1 MTPKS
6 MHSAVNNAHRAAVAL
21 AAGLCLQAG
30 AWEND
35 ATRAIVPPDE
45 IMTVEIA
52 ADTVWDKPVFVDG
65 VLRKTGTGTLTLT
78 GEKLY
83 GHGRIE
89 VAAGELVVTATGAG
103 SAAIAEPTSI
113 LAGAAMWLDATR
125 HVAGTDGAAA
135 TDTAKTWYDVREEN
149 WATVGA
155 ARSYIYAEGRDNLAT
170 GGLLP
175 SLGADEAGRTFIDFG
190 GFKSGQYMAWCT
202 PSGASAS
209 IPVFN
214 SFVAYNPHGQHGHLL
229 GTVSAAVY
237 FETARDRFFVTSA
250 NNPAYRNHLRNGR
263 VFCNGEKVAA
273 TDLIDTNAVQVV
285 ETESYPGGKNADAFF
300 NYRSY
305 QESASSGTA
314 GDRAGGGR
322 LHEVVVFT
330 NLVAETDRVVVGHY
344 LLRKWVNTSGYGAIP
359 AFSVAKGASLDIES
373 AVAAA
378 TTVESDGTAKI
389 GGATVSLGKEAV
401 ADPYAGLG
409 GTLETDAGAAVSN
422 LVGVA
427 LVADAGKTYDSDAF
441 NTMTATAGA
450 AGEIRK
456 TGDGSLRL
464 AGLDSATS
472 ITIDGGAAGI
482 EPVLNAQSV
491 ALSDNVIA
499 DGSFENIIT
508 TDNYKAYGANVAMG
522 EVWSSTP
529 FQLSSPSAR
538 IVNWNGSLARDT
550 IWAGQDPLQ
559 PDGTYFMALKKG
571 AGITQ
576 RISLEKA
583 GRHEITMRV
592 SQYNARATF
601 ARIYLDDILIA
612 TAQSPSKQKDW
623 DFVRFETPW
632 LAAGFH
638 DFKIISETVE
648 DSTIAIDDVQMRW
661 IDDIHAIALKNAN
674 FEDCDWVGGSATI
687 LPNASNVRTAIDRTI
702 CTNAVLQTVF
712 VTNWTASGA
721 VELVRA
727 LPYLRSDANFEGPVT
742 GTGSIS
748 AFLPKGASLTQTVTI
763 PEDGVYALSAL
774 ATCHNKSGNSASQTT
789 GSLVLSLG
797 SVSETIALDNWSL
810 KRVGMVSGV
819 RLAAGDTVS
828 ISVAAE
834 NTSGDNNLLVDD
846 VLLVRMDN
854 LVANPG
860 FEEGGSNVRSPAQWT
875 VVANP
880 KNRTLLFRSDDEG
893 ESSAT
898 RIQVWGRSFVDGI
911 YRIGLPSGAQI
922 AQTVPLAAGFYRL
935 SFWSVTRCY
944 DQSGPQTPAPIR
956 VTLASGSATNLCA
969 VVTPS
974 RFSQEM
980 IRREFLVRIDAA
992 GDWTLGFEALP
1003 DETER
1008 RSLIDAVC
1016 LVPAEGFDGTEAP
1029 DAGDAAVFSV
1039 ASGAT
1044 LGLDWPGVIE
1054 KTSRVRVAGRSLP
1067 GGDVTA
1073 ASAPESLHGPG
1084 TIRIVPLATAIIMR

>member
-35 ATRAIVPPDE
+35 ATRVVVGSGE
-45 IMTVEIA
+45 ILTAEIS
-52 ADTVWDKPVFVDG
+52 ADTTWDKPVFIDG
-65 VLRKTGTGTLTLT
+65 VLRKTGSGKLTLT

-89 VAAGELVVTATGAG
+89 VAAGELAVTATGAG

-135 TDTAKTWYDVREEN
+135 TVAAKTWYDVREEN

-175 SLGADEAGRTFIDFG
+175 SLGLDEAGQAFIDFG

-214 SFVAYNPHGQHGHLL
+214 SFVAYNPHGEHGHLL
-229 GTVSAAVY
+229 GTVSATVY

-250 NNPAYRNHLRNGR
+250 NNPANRNHIRNGR
-263 VFCNGEKVAA
+263 VFCNGERVAA
-273 TDLIDTNAVQVV
+273 SDLIDTNAVQVL
-285 ETESYPGGKNADAFF
+285 ETESYPAGLTADAFF

-305 QESASSGTA
+305 QQSAGSYSN
-314 GDRAGGGR
+314 GDRVGGGR

-330 NLVAETDRVVVGHY
+330 NQVAEADRVLVAHY
-344 LLRKWVNTSGYGAIP
+344 LLRKWVNTSGYGALP
-359 AFSVAKGASLDIES
+359 AFSVARGASLDIDS

-378 TTVESDGTAKI
+378 TTVESEGSAKI
-389 GGATVSLGKEAV
+389 GGAIVSLGKEAV
-401 ADPYAGLG
+401 ANPYTGFG

-422 LVGVA
+422 LVGAA

-441 NTMTATAGA
+441 NTVTATAGA
-450 AGEIRK
+450 ASEIRK

-472 ITIDGGAAGI
+472 IAIDGGAAGI

-499 DGSFENIIT
+499 DGGFENIIT
-508 TDNYKAYGANVAMG
+508 KTGTGTGTDAYTGFTADKAMG
-522 EVWSSTP
+522 DSWTSAPSHSGTSSARVAYKGYTGMGEHGSAEGSYFLILKQGAGVKQTVSLPKSGRYEVSLCVSQRSST
-529 FQLSSPSAR
+529 L
-538 IVNWNGSLARDT
+538 G
-550 IWAGQDPLQ
+550 G
-559 PDGTYFMALKKG
+559 
-571 AGITQ
+571 
-576 RISLEKA
+576 
-583 GRHEITMRV
+583 
-592 SQYNARATF
+592 F
-601 ARIYLDDILIA
+601 ARIYVGGTKIG
-612 TAQSPSKQKDW
+612 TAQTPAITEW
-623 DFVRFETPW
+623 DAVRFETPW
-632 LAAGFH
+632 LEAGDHVFR
-638 DFKIISETVE
+638 IVSETTL
-648 DSTIAIDDVQMRW
+648 DNAISIDDVQMRW
-661 IDDIHAIALKNAN
+661 LDDTAAVALVNGN
-674 FEDCDWVGGSATI
+674 FEDCDWAGGATSV
-687 LPNASNVRTAIDRTI
+687 LPDDERTAISKSI
-702 CTNAVLQTVF
+702 MTNAVLQTVF

-742 GTGSIS
+742 GTGCIS

-763 PEDGVYALSAL
+763 PEGGVYALSAL

-797 SVSETIALDNWSL
+797 SASETIALDNWSL
-810 KRVGMVSGV
+810 KRVGMGSGV

-828 ISVAAE
+828 VSVAAE

-846 VLLVRMDN
+846 VGLVRMDN

-880 KNRTLLFRSDDEG
+880 NTRTLLFRSDDDTT
-893 ESSAT
+893 SAKASN
-898 RIQVWGRSFVDGI
+898 WGRSFVDGI
-911 YRIGLPSGAQI
+911 YRLGLPSGARI
-922 AQTVPLAAGFYRL
+922 AQTVPLAAGLYRL
-935 SFWSVTRCY
+935 SFWNATTCFDV
-944 DQSGPQTPAPIR
+944 SGPREPAPIR

-974 RFSQEM
+974 RSSREM

-1008 RSLIDAVC
+1008 RAFIDAVC
-1016 LVPAEGFDGTEAP
+1016 LVRAEGFDGTEAP

-1054 KTSRVRVAGRSLP
+1054 KASRVRVAGRSLP

-1073 ASAPESLHGPG
+1073 ASAPESLYGPG
-1084 TIRIVPLATAIIMR
+1084 TIRIVPPATAIIMR

>member
-45 IMTVEIA
+45 ILTAEIS
-52 ADTVWDKPVFVDG
+52 ADTTWDKPVFIDG
-65 VLRKTGTGTLTLT
+65 VLRKTGSGKLTLT

-89 VAAGELVVTATGAG
+89 VAEGELAVTATGAG
-103 SAAIAEPTSI
+103 SDAIAEPASI
-113 LAGAAMWLDATR
+113 LAGAALWLDASR
-125 HVAGTDGAAA
+125 HVAGTDGGAA
-135 TDTAKTWYDVREEN
+135 TDAAKTWYDVREEN
-149 WATVGA
+149 WATA
-155 ARSYIYAEGRDNLAT
+155 NAPRSHLYAEGRVNLAT

-175 SLGADEAGRTFIDFG
+175 SPGADEAGRAFIDFG
-190 GFKSGQYMAWCT
+190 GFKSGQYMAWCKPT
-202 PSGASAS
+202 GASAS

-214 SFVAYNPHGQHGHLL
+214 SFVAYNPHGEHGHLL
-229 GTVSAAVY
+229 GTVSATVY

-305 QESASSGTA
+305 QQSAGSGTA
-314 GDRAGGGR
+314 GDRVGGGR

-344 LLRKWVNTSGYGAIP
+344 LLRKWVNTSGYGALP
-359 AFSVAKGASLDIES
+359 AFSVARGASLDIDS

-389 GGATVSLGKEAV
+389 GGAVVSLGKEAV
-401 ADPYAGLG
+401 ANPYTGFG

-422 LVGVA
+422 LVGAA

-441 NTMTATAGA
+441 NTVTATAGA
-450 AGEIRK
+450 ASEIRK

-472 ITIDGGAAGI
+472 IAIDGGAAGI

-499 DGSFENIIT
+499 DGGFENIIT
-508 TDNYKAYGANVAMG
+508 KTGTGTGTDAYTGFTADKAMG
-522 EVWSSTP
+522 DSWTSAPSHSGTSSARVAYKGYTGMGEHGSAEGSYFLILKQGAGVKQTVSLPKSGRYEVSLCVSQRSST
-529 FQLSSPSAR
+529 L
-538 IVNWNGSLARDT
+538 G
-550 IWAGQDPLQ
+550 G
-559 PDGTYFMALKKG
+559 
-571 AGITQ
+571 
-576 RISLEKA
+576 
-583 GRHEITMRV
+583 
-592 SQYNARATF
+592 F
-601 ARIYLDDILIA
+601 ARIYVGGTKIG
-612 TAQSPSKQKDW
+612 TAQTPAITEW
-623 DFVRFETPW
+623 DAVRFETPW
-632 LAAGFH
+632 LEAGDHVFR
-638 DFKIISETVE
+638 IVSETTL
-648 DSTIAIDDVQMRW
+648 DNAISIDDVQMRW
-661 IDDIHAIALKNAN
+661 LDDTAAVALVNGN
-674 FEDCDWVGGSATI
+674 FEDCDWAGGATSV
-687 LPNASNVRTAIDRTI
+687 LPDDERTAISKSI
-702 CTNAVLQTVF
+702 MTNAVLQTVF

-742 GTGSIS
+742 GTGCIS

-763 PEDGVYALSAL
+763 PEGGVYALSAL
-774 ATCHNKSGNSASQTT
+774 ATCYCKPTASALQTT

-797 SVSETIALDNWSL
+797 SASETIALDNWSL
-810 KRVGMVSGV
+810 KRVGMVSVV

-828 ISVAAE
+828 VSVAAE

-846 VLLVRMDN
+846 VRLVRMDN

-860 FEEGGSNVRSPAQWT
+860 FEEGGIGGNAKLPAQWT
-875 VVANP
+875 VVANS
-880 KNRTLLFRSDDEG
+880 NNTLLFRSDDDAPT
-893 ESSAT
+893 SNT
-898 RIQVWGRSFVDGI
+898 RVQTWGRSFVDGI
-911 YRIGLPSGAQI
+911 YRLRLPSGVHVE
-922 AQTVPLAAGFYRL
+922 QTIPLSSGYYRL
-935 SFWSVTRCY
+935 SFWCVTRYY
-944 DQSGPQTPAPIR
+944 DESGPREPAPIL
-956 VTLASGSATNLCA
+956 VTLANGSATNLCA

-974 RFSQEM
+974 RSSREM
-980 IRREFLVRIDAA
+980 MRREFLVRIDAG
-992 GDWTLGFEALP
+992 GDWALGFEALS
-1003 DETER
+1003 EGKN
-1008 RSLIDAVC
+1008 SFIDAVC
-1016 LVPAEGFDGTEAP
+1016 LVPANGFAGTEAP
-1029 DAGDAAVFSV
+1029 DAGEDAVFSV

-1044 LGLDWPGVIE
+1044 LGLDWPGVVD
-1054 KTSRVRVAGRSLP
+1054 KALRVRVAGRSLP
-1067 GGDVTA
+1067 DGDATA
-1073 ASAPESLHGPG
+1073 ASAPESLYGPG
-1084 TIRIVPLATAIIMR
+1084 TIRIVPPATAIIMR

>member
-6 MHSAVNNAHRAAVAL
+6 MHSAMNHAHCLAVAL

-35 ATRAIVPPDE
+35 ATRVVVGSGE
-45 IMTVEIA
+45 ILTAEIS
-52 ADTVWDKPVFVDG
+52 ADTTWDKPVFIDG
-65 VLRKTGTGTLTLT
+65 VLRKTGSGKLTLT

-89 VAAGELVVTATGAG
+89 VAAGELAVTATGAG

-135 TDTAKTWYDVREEN
+135 TVAAKTWYDVREEN

-175 SLGADEAGRTFIDFG
+175 SLGLDEAGRAFIDFG
-190 GFKSGQYMAWCT
+190 GFKSGQYMAWCK

-250 NNPAYRNHLRNGR
+250 NNPANRNHLRNGR
-263 VFCNGEKVAA
+263 VFCNGERVAA

-314 GDRAGGGR
+314 GDRVGGGR

-359 AFSVAKGASLDIES
+359 AFSVARGAALDID
-373 AVAAA
+373 AAIAAA
-378 TTVESDGTAKI
+378 TTVESEGAAKI
-389 GGATVSLGKEAV
+389 GGTTVSLGKEAV

-422 LVGVA
+422 LVGAA
-427 LVADAGKTYDSDAF
+427 LVADAGKTYDSDTF
-441 NTMTATAGA
+441 NTVTATAGA

-472 ITIDGGAAGI
+472 IAIDGGAAGV

-491 ALSDNVIA
+491 ELSANVIA
-499 DGSFENIIT
+499 DGSFENIVT
-508 TDNYKAYGANVAMG
+508 TDDYKAYGPNVDMG
-522 EVWSSTP
+522 EFWTSTP

-538 IVNWNGSLARDT
+538 IVNWNGSLARNN

-559 PDGTYFMALKKG
+559 PDGTYFAALKRG

-576 RISLEKA
+576 RISLKKA
-583 GRHEITMRV
+583 GRYEITMRV
-592 SQYNARATF
+592 SQYSGRAVF
-601 ARIYLDDILIA
+601 ARIYVDDAMVA
-612 TAQSPSKQKDW
+612 TAQSPSRQKDW

-632 LAAGFH
+632 FAAGSH

-661 IDDIHAIALKNAN
+661 IDDIHATALENAN

-721 VELVRA
+721 VELVRS
-727 LPYLRSDANFEGPVT
+727 LPHLRSDANFDGPAT

-748 AFLPKGASLTQTVTI
+748 AFLPKGASLAQTVTI

-774 ATCHNKSGNSASQTT
+774 ATCYCKPTASASQTT

-797 SVSETIALDNWSL
+797 SASETIALDNWSL
-810 KRVGMVSGV
+810 KRVGMVSVV
-819 RLAAGDTVS
+819 RLTAGDTVS
-828 ISVAAE
+828 VSVAAE
-834 NTSGDNNLLVDD
+834 NTSGANNLLVDD
-846 VLLVRMDN
+846 VRLVRMDN

-860 FEEGGSNVRSPAQWT
+860 FEEGGSNVKSPAQWT
-875 VVANP
+875 VVANS
-880 KNRTLLFRSDDEG
+880 NNTLLFRSDDDAP
-893 ESSAT
+893 SSNT
-898 RIQVWGRSFVDGI
+898 RVQTWGRSFVDGI
-911 YRIGLPSGAQI
+911 YRLRLPSGVHVE
-922 AQTVPLAAGFYRL
+922 QTIPLSSGYYRL
-935 SFWSVTRCY
+935 SFWCVTRYY
-944 DQSGPQTPAPIR
+944 DESGPREPAPIL
-956 VTLASGSATNLCA
+956 VTLANGSATNLYT

-974 RFSQEM
+974 RTSREM
-980 IRREFLVRIDAA
+980 MRREFLVRIDAGGA
-992 GDWTLGFEALP
+992 WALGFE
-1003 DETER
+1003 
-1008 RSLIDAVC
+1008 SLSEGKNSFIDAVC
-1016 LVPAEGFDGTEAP
+1016 LVPAEGFAGTEAT

-1054 KTSRVRVAGRSLP
+1054 KANRVRVAGRSLP

-1084 TIRIVPLATAIIMR
+1084 TIRIVPPATAIIMR